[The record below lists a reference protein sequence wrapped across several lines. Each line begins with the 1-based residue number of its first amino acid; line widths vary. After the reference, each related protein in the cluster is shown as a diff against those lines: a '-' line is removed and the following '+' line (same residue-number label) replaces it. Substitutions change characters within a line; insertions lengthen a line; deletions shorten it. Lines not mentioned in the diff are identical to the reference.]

1 MSAER
6 LAPGVRELLRAEIAA
21 SHGREVSFVARPDA
35 NGLIVEARAVARGT
49 VDAVLALPGVA
60 ARGELLLHNH
70 PSGVLE
76 PSGAD
81 LTVAARLH
89 DGGVGFAIVDNDVTD
104 CYVVVECPRPR
115 ATTRIDPIDVAA
127 LLSPSGPVARAL
139 GSFEDRPSQ
148 RDMAA
153 YIADL
158 YNDGGVGLLEAGTGV
173 GKSFAYLVP
182 ALVWARENG
191 ERTVVSTNT
200 INLQEQLVGKDLPI
214 LARAL
219 GSGEHSPSFAL
230 LKGWRNYICLARL
243 EQARQGEGSL
253 FEDERRVEVETLAAW
268 AAKTSDG
275 SLADLP
281 DEPSAEVW
289 DGVAAESDLCTRL
302 KCPHFERCF
311 LFQARRRAAEAD
323 VVVVNHH
330 LLASDLAVRMAS
342 DNWQEAA
349 VLPPYRR
356 LVLDEAHHLEDV
368 AAMHL
373 GAQVSRLGVERLL
386 ARLERNGR
394 GLLPTL
400 QSVLFGRD
408 DLLSAAS
415 RDLVQQGLVDALGA
429 ARRGAE
435 ELFMQL
441 ARRLDAEPPSG
452 QAPVLRLREEFG
464 ADPVWAGGL
473 GVALDNLLLAFA
485 RLRDGVETIADRL
498 ALDDPSE
505 RRAQLLGELRGVL
518 RRLDAAAAGL
528 TAALRPPPGGPAAV
542 RWLERRGRKVPNV
555 SLAAVPLD
563 LAPILKDNLF
573 DRVETVVLTSAT
585 LAAGGEFSY
594 LEERLGLD
602 LPPSR
607 VRAREIHASPF
618 DFPSQCVFGIP
629 TDLPEPR
636 DDEPGHD
643 AAVARVLVELA
654 RASDG
659 GMFALFT
666 SHGALRRAADAVREA
681 IAGRWPLFV
690 QGEGQRDQ
698 LLRRFREAGSG
709 ILLGTDS
716 FWEGVDVPG
725 RALRVLILAKLPFK
739 VPTEPLTAARLE
751 RLEARGLNG
760 FTHYLVP
767 NAALKLKQGFGRLI
781 RSRSDV
787 GAVVLLDRR
796 VVTKRY
802 GSMILEGLPL
812 ASRVVGRWAEVRGAC
827 EEFFARHSIGEER
840 AVEGGRGREKAV
852 DSMLARVD
860 QPRGHAPGS
869 ANPAGGA

>member
-1 MSAER
+1 VSVER
-6 LAPGVRELLRAEIAA
+6 LAPAVRDLVRAEIAA
-21 SHGREVSFVARPDA
+21 ARGREVSFVARPDA
-35 NGLIVEARAVARGT
+35 NGLIVEARVVARGT
-49 VDAVLALPGVA
+49 VDAVLALPGIAV
-60 ARGELLLHNH
+60 RGEMLLHNH

-89 DGGVGFAIVDNDVTD
+89 DGGVGFAIVDNEVTD

-115 ATTRIDPIDVAA
+115 ATARIDPIDVAA
-127 LLSPSGPVARAL
+127 LLSPSGPIARAL

-153 YIADL
+153 YVADL

-191 ERTVVSTNT
+191 ERTIVSTNT

-214 LARAL
+214 LGRAL
-219 GSGEHSPSFAL
+219 GTPEHSPSFAL
-230 LKGWRNYICLARL
+230 LKGWRNYVCLSRL
-243 EQARQGEGSL
+243 GQAREAGGSL
-253 FEDERRVEVETLAAW
+253 FEDERRAELEGLAAW
-268 AAKTSDG
+268 AARTSDG
-275 SLADLP
+275 SLADLA
-281 DEPSAEVW
+281 DEPSAELW
-289 DGVAAESDLCTRL
+289 DAVAAESDLCTRL
-302 KCPHFERCF
+302 QCPHFDRCF

-386 ARLERNGR
+386 SRLERNGR

-400 QSVLFGRD
+400 RSLLFGRD

-415 RDLVQQGLVDALGA
+415 RDLVQQGLADALGA

-435 ELFMQL
+435 ELFTL
-441 ARRLDAEPPSG
+441 LGRRLDAEPG
-452 QAPVLRLREEFG
+452 AAPVLRLRDDFA
-464 ADPVWAGGL
+464 ADAVWTAGL
-473 GVALDNLLLAFA
+473 GVVLDNLLNAFA

-505 RRAQLLGELRGVL
+505 RRAQLLGELRGVV
-518 RRLDAAAAGL
+518 RRLDAVAAGL
-528 TAALRPPPGGPAAV
+528 TAALRPPAGGPAAV
-542 RWLERRGRKVPNV
+542 RWIERRGRKAPNV

-573 DRVETVVLTSAT
+573 DRVDTVVLTSAT
-585 LAAGGEFSY
+585 LAAGGEFGY

-607 VRAREIHASPF
+607 VKAREIHASPF
-618 DFPSQCVFGIP
+618 DFASQCVFGIP

-654 RASDG
+654 HASDG
-659 GMFALFT
+659 GMFVLFT
-666 SHGALRRAADAVREA
+666 SHGALKRAADAVRDA
-681 IAGRWPLFV
+681 IGGRWPLFV

-739 VPTEPLTAARLE
+739 VPSEPLTAARLE

-760 FTHYLVP
+760 FLHYLVP

-802 GSMILEGLPL
+802 GTLILEGLPR
-812 ASRVVGRWAEVRGAC
+812 AATVVGRWDDVRGAC
-827 EEFFARHSIGEER
+827 EEFFARHGF
-840 AVEGGRGREKAV
+840 AADANVRG
-852 DSMLARVD
+852 
-860 QPRGHAPGS
+860 
-869 ANPAGGA
+869 

>member
-1 MSAER
+1 MSIER
-6 LAPGVRELLRAEIAA
+6 IAPAVRDLLRAEIAA
-21 SHGREVSFVARPDA
+21 AHGREVSFVARPDA
-35 NGLIVEARAVARGT
+35 NGLLVEARVVARGT
-49 VDAVLALPGVA
+49 VDSVLALPGIAV
-60 ARGELLLHNH
+60 RGELLLHNH
-70 PSGVLE
+70 PSGVLD

-81 LTVAARLH
+81 LSVAARLH
-89 DGGVGFAIVDNDVTD
+89 DGGVGFGIVNNDVSD

-127 LLSPSGPVARAL
+127 LLAPSGPVARAL

-182 ALVWARENG
+182 ALAWARANG

-230 LKGWRNYICLARL
+230 LKGWRNYICLLRL
-243 EQARQGEGSL
+243 AQARDEEDSL
-253 FEDERRVEVETLAAW
+253 FEDECRAEVEALAAW
-268 AAKTSDG
+268 AARTSDG

-281 DEPSAEVW
+281 DEPSGDVW
-289 DGVAAESDLCTRL
+289 DAVAAESDLCTRL

-356 LVLDEAHHLEDV
+356 LVLDEAHHVEDV

-373 GAQVSRLGVERLL
+373 GTQASRLGVDRLL
-386 ARLERNGR
+386 SRLEKNGR

-400 QSVLFGRD
+400 RSALFGRD

-415 RDLVQQGLVDALGA
+415 RDLLQQSLADALAA
-429 ARRGAE
+429 ARRAADAVFV
-435 ELFMQL
+435 LL
-441 ARRLDAEPPSG
+441 ARRLDGEPGPT
-452 QAPVLRLREEFG
+452 PVLRLRDEFKDDG
-464 ADPVWAGGL
+464 VWQDGL
-473 GVALDNLLLAFA
+473 GVGLDNLLLALA
-485 RLRDGVETIADRL
+485 QLAQGAETVADRL

-505 RRAQLLGELRGVL
+505 RRAQLLAELRGVV
-518 RRLDAAAAGL
+518 RRLDAMAAGL
-528 TAALRPPPGGPAAV
+528 TAALRPPPGGAAAV
-542 RWLERRGRKVPNV
+542 RWLERRGRKAANV

-563 LAPILKDNLF
+563 LAPVLKENLF
-573 DRVETVVLTSAT
+573 DRIETVVLTSAT

-594 LEERLGLD
+594 LEARLGLD

-607 VRAREIHASPF
+607 VRVREIHASPF
-618 DFPSQCVFGIP
+618 DFPSQCLFGVP

-636 DDEPGHD
+636 DDEAGHD
-643 AAVARVLVELA
+643 AAVTRALVELA
-654 RASDG
+654 HASDG
-659 GMFALFT
+659 GMFVLFT
-666 SHGALRRAADAVREA
+666 SHGALRRTAEAVRGELG
-681 IAGRWPLFV
+681 GRWPLLV

-698 LLRRFREAGSG
+698 LLRRFRDAGSA

-739 VPTEPLTAARLE
+739 VPSDPLTAARLE
-751 RLEARGLNG
+751 RLEAAGLNG
-760 FTHYLVP
+760 FAHYLVP

-787 GAVVLLDRR
+787 GAVLLLDRR

-802 GSMILEGLPL
+802 GALILEGLPP
-812 ASRVVGRWAEVRGAC
+812 ASRVVGDWADVRGAC
-827 EEFFARHSIGEER
+827 EEFFARHGIG
-840 AVEGGRGREKAV
+840 VEPKAV
-852 DSMLARVD
+852 GD
-860 QPRGHAPGS
+860 APER
-869 ANPAGGA
+869 